1 MQNGS
6 LKIGVVQNYIFS
18 PILPATIYQL
28 QVDILKTFNELS
40 NSDLLS
46 IFTFARNA
54 TVVLAPRQ
62 SGMGPTVFQESEKG
76 PEKEILLLL
85 PLAQPLWYII
95 YTPLL

>member
-40 NSDLLS
+40 NYKFLDSSDLLS
-46 IFTFARNA
+46 IFTF
-54 TVVLAPRQ
+54 
-62 SGMGPTVFQESEKG
+62 SS
-76 PEKEILLLL
+76 
-85 PLAQPLWYII
+85 
-95 YTPLL
+95 